1 MQQAPP
7 QFRCV
12 VLGNTAAA
20 PAAEE
25 LQVFG
30 ERAAASALLF
40 MCVFL
45 LFCPIS
51 YLVAAAT
58 APAAAAAAALLQDG
72 DLHFIVPRDGWSSF
86 RRNSVRRQPIPP
98 VPAGHLCSRR
108 SNNNANNRPPFTNAD
123 KLKALQISPCCSSS

>member
-1 MQQAPP
+1 MQQVPP

-20 PAAEE
+20 LAAEE
-25 LQVFG
+25 LQVLG
-30 ERAAASALLF
+30 ERAAASALLL

-58 APAAAAAAALLQDG
+58 TPAAAAAAALLQDG
-72 DLHFIVPRDGWSSF
+72 DLHLLCPVTDGRLLDVILSGDSQF
-86 RRNSVRRQPIPP
+86 
-98 VPAGHLCSRR
+98 HLC
-108 SNNNANNRPPFTNAD
+108 RPAVYIVGGQATTQTTVHHSPTQTN
-123 KLKALQISPCCSSS
+123 